1 MDYNEITRWVISLH
15 ERYRLKV
22 LFSSDKLEEQCTNK
36 KPAQKLLGGDTNLA
50 ISLLARVNALKQAE
64 TIKDIIVQPV
74 FHFHKLQNKNG
85 RDLEGYFAIDV
96 KGRRDGWRIII
107 QPLDENE
114 EPFDPCHID
123 KIASIVKVVEV
134 SEVSKH
140 YDD

>member
-1 MDYNEITRWVISLH
+1 M
-15 ERYRLKV
+15 KV
-22 LFSSDKLEEQCTNK
+22 LFSSDKLGEQCKNK
-36 KPAQKLLGGDTNLA
+36 KQAQKLLGGNTLLA
-50 ISLLARVNALKQAE
+50 ISLLARINALENAE
-64 TIKDIIVQPV
+64 TIKDIIVQPL

-96 KGRRDGWRIII
+96 KGRKDGWRIII

-114 EPFDPCHID
+114 KPFDPCHID
-123 KIASIVKVVEV
+123 KIASIVKIVEV